1 MYEDI
6 VLELARIERRAYER
20 VRERAAEQQLG
31 EAWLGLAPG
40 NEDAVLP
47 HHVVPS
53 DLPQLV

>member
-1 MYEDI
+1 